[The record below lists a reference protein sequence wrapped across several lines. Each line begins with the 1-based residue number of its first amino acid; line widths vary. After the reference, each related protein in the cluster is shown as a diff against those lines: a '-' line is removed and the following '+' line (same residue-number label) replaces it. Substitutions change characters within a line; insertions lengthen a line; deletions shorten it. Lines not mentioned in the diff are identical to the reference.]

1 MLTGTTIAQEGT
13 LVGAILPSG
22 LLSGSIRPAVKLTGK
37 VAIAVDHEYYVGE
50 YNITP
55 KIKQQ
60 ILSTNDK
67 LMTDDITVK
76 AIPFYEVSNP
86 QGGTTFIIG
95 GN

>member
-1 MLTGTTIAQEGT
+1 MLTGTIIAQEG
-13 LVGAILPSG
+13 ILIGVLMPSG
-22 LLSGSIRPAVKLTGK
+22 LLSGSIRPSSNLTGK
-37 VAIAVDHEYYVGE
+37 VAITVDHEYYVGE
-50 YNITP
+50 YNVTP
-55 KIKQQ
+55 KIEQQ
-60 ILSTNDK
+60 VLSANDK